1 MLLTPHKPFSA
12 ISDRAY
18 DDDTYLWWDFKS
30 CEPQVSAIS
39 DACLVFV
46 NDVSTEGVD
55 RAGLA
60 DPVSD
65 SLVLNV
71 AAKCANTIVV
81 IHNTYIRLV
90 DAFYDH
96 PNVTAIVYAH
106 LPGQDSGRAL
116 VKLLWGDRSPSGK
129 LPYTVAKNASDY
141 GQLLHGSG
149 TPVNNSQSK

>member
-1 MLLTPHKPFSA
+1 M
-12 ISDRAY
+12 
-18 DDDTYLWWDFKS
+18 
-30 CEPQVSAIS
+30 
-39 DACLVFV
+39 FV
-46 NDVSTEGVD
+46 NDVSSEGED

-60 DPVSD
+60 DSASD
-65 SLVLNV
+65 SLVMHV
-71 AAKCANTIVV
+71 AAKCANTVVV

-116 VKLLWGDRSPSGK
+116 VKLLWGDKSPSGK

-141 GQLLHGSG
+141 GPLLNGSS
-149 TPVNNSQSK
+149 TPKGSPQSKHSLLISFHVIGLLRTNQNVREIR